1 MQSSCIVIHFGDYML
16 FCLRYHLVKSPQM
29 YGRVVFKHLNI
40 IEMQLRKRPAK
51 RSGWLRLLRDIA
63 DYMAATNG
71 DAEVPEES

>member
-16 FCLRYHLVKSPQM
+16 FCPRYHLVKSPQM

-51 RSGWLRLLRDIA
+51 HSGWLRLLRDIA

-71 DAEVPEES
+71 DAEVPEGS